1 LHKAPD
7 GHKVKA
13 AITAAP
19 LHQTQTREV
28 THTINML
35 LDKLTNPCFRPT
47 SQLSSDTSNFPRYIG
62 GWNSSFV
69 IWCSIGELDDGLNSM
84 LFTLQPSSLQYTERK
99 TIVQVP
105 QSIRPGWETEPL
117 EHLGI
122 SSKGQTNLSIITR

>member
-1 LHKAPD
+1 VHKAPD

-35 LDKLTNPCFRPT
+35 LDKVTNPCFRPT
-47 SQLSSDTSNFPRYIG
+47 SQLSSDTSNVPRYIG

-69 IWCSIGELDDGLNSM
+69 IWCSIGELEDSLNS
-84 LFTLQPSSLQYTERK
+84 
-99 TIVQVP
+99 
-105 QSIRPGWETEPL
+105 TEPL
-117 EHLGI
+117 EHSGI